1 MYIVTYTA
9 LLGNRDWG
17 HKLWNSYNIFRD
29 SMRFWINLADCSMKC
44 FKYCTKS
51 VGVIVLCL
59 YYSYSRINFFMV
71 NKETITIIK
80 CVVKVYLHLHYYTNF
95 VCKREIYGLSSCSD
109 VNTTILAHITRTGR
123 EKHFTNTHF
132 MTTILYNKYHL
143 EGRIGSVNLVKPRHF

>member
-1 MYIVTYTA
+1 
-9 LLGNRDWG
+9 
-17 HKLWNSYNIFRD
+17 
-29 SMRFWINLADCSMKC
+29 MKC

-95 VCKREIYGLSSCSD
+95 VCKREIYGLSSRSD
-109 VNTTILAHITRTGR
+109 VNTTILAHITRTRR

-132 MTTILYNKYHL
+132 MTTILYNK
-143 EGRIGSVNLVKPRHF
+143 